1 MTRTAIAILAVGLIA
16 SSAKSE
22 PLKNMTNRN
31 DWTFRVR
38 WGADLGD
45 WKPTLASAVAS
56 CDVSAPSSSWPGK
69 WRTFV
74 AWEPND
80 ATVETLA
87 PAQLSDV
94 PTTLTLGG
102 ISACRATLPLYT
114 GGVLDLT
121 IGHGAPWEGRWA
133 WTFGAMKTARDETVV
148 LAIESAGPV
157 TVWVDSRKVIQAK
170 AAGQHSAKV
179 TLAKGTHVVAA
190 RVTSGSK
197 RWFLQGRVVPVGQP
211 VVETR
216 CRFTADDPSRF
227 ASVTIV
233 GQGSDEAVL
242 NKKTLSRPLPGMIGP
257 RLRGVSTELL
267 KDGENVLER
276 SIPLWKARRMVSD
289 KNDGTLQ
296 VLGVRPGDASIVMGP
311 ILSARGKGLHL
322 AVVAD
327 ANVPATLTI
336 DGRTLESPSG
346 VFHRWE
352 LEGLKPATEYE
363 YRVTVGKGQTQRST
377 LRTLPAPGRPTSVAI
392 VGDPQSG
399 KAWKT
404 VSAALR
410 KRRPDLVIIAG
421 DLVVDGLLEQQWQE
435 TFLQPAAKLLAEVPF
450 RVIPGNHDR
459 YSPLQEAFFGDGQPG
474 EHWSQPLGGGLLVG
488 IDGGDDFSSGG
499 PSSEWLTRTL
509 SKAETPLV
517 FVVSHYPAYSSRNHG
532 KLAHDGRVLEWTSRQ
547 GRNRIVPLL
556 EKHDV
561 AGLFGGHDHGYER
574 SELPGGLSAIVTG
587 GGGAGTYPKRKDA
600 GKQNPYSKAFGTE
613 HHYSLLTIA
622 PDAATLR
629 VLTPTGKELDK
640 RTWSANS
647 KKETDS

>member
-1 MTRTAIAILAVGLIA
+1 MTRIAIAALALGLIA
-16 SSAKSE
+16 STAESE
-22 PLKNMTNRN
+22 PLKNLTNQS

-38 WGADLGD
+38 SGAYLGD
-45 WKPTLASAVAS
+45 WKPSLAAAVAS

-74 AWEPND
+74 AWEPNA
-80 ATVETLA
+80 ATVATLA

-102 ISACRATLPLYT
+102 ISACRATLPLYN
-114 GGVLDLT
+114 GSVLDLT
-121 IGHGAPWEGRWA
+121 IGHGAPWKGRWA
-133 WTFGAMKTARDETVV
+133 WTFGAMETARDETVV
-148 LAIESAGPV
+148 LAVESAGPV

-170 AAGQHSAKV
+170 AAGEHSAKV
-179 TLAKGTHVVAA
+179 TLTKGTHVVAA
-190 RVTSGSK
+190 RVTSGAK

-216 CRFTADDPSRF
+216 CRFTAEDPNRF
-227 ASVTIV
+227 ASVTVV
-233 GQGSDEAVL
+233 GQGSDEAML
-242 NKKTLSRPLPGMIGP
+242 NGKTLSRPLPGMIGP
-257 RLRGVSTELL
+257 RLRGVSTDLL

-276 SIPLWKARRMVSD
+276 SIPLWQARRMVAD
-289 KNDGTLQ
+289 KNDGTLRM
-296 VLGVRPGDASIVMGP
+296 LGVRPKDARIVMGP
-311 ILSARGKGLHL
+311 ILSARGNTLHL

-346 VFHRWE
+346 VLHRWE
-352 LEGLKPATEYE
+352 LKDLKPATEYD
-363 YRVTVGKGQTQRST
+363 YRVRVGKGQTQRST
-377 LRTLPAPGRPTSVAI
+377 LRTLPAPGRPTTVAI

-399 KAWKT
+399 KAWKD
-404 VSAALR
+404 VSAALE
-410 KRRPDLVIIAG
+410 KSRPDLVIIAG

-459 YSPLQEAFFGDGQPG
+459 YSPLLETLFGDGQPG
-474 EHWSQPLGGGLLVG
+474 EHWSQLLGGGLLVG
-488 IDGGDDFSSGG
+488 IDGGGDFSSGK
-499 PSSEWLTRTL
+499 PSSKWLERTL

-547 GRNRIVPLL
+547 GRNRIVPIL

-561 AGLFGGHDHGYER
+561 AGLFCGHDHGYER

-587 GGGAGTYPKRKDA
+587 GGGAGTYPKREDA
-600 GKQNPYSKAFGTE
+600 RKQNPYSKAFGTE
-613 HHYSLLTIA
+613 HHFSLLTIA

-629 VLTPTGKELDK
+629 VLTPEGEEIDK

-647 KKETDS
+647 RKETDS